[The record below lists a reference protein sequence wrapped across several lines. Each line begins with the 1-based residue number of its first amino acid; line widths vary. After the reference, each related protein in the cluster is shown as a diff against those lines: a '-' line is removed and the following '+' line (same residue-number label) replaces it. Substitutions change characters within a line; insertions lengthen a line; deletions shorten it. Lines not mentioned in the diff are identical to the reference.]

1 MVAQGYSAARR
12 EVALKLGL
20 GGKRKSSPAPVAE
33 EAPAPPV
40 AEAPEPVV
48 ADAAPAKPAPARR
61 TRAKTVD
68 VQPKPAAKKTKRR
81 AAPAPGADHAPASPV
96 SEATN
101 PADNRNSVV

>member
-48 ADAAPAKPAPARR
+48 ADAAPAKPPPARR
-61 TRAKTVD
+61 TRAKPVD
-68 VQPKPAAKKTKRR
+68 VQPKPAAKKPKRK
-81 AAPAPGADHAPASPV
+81 AAPPPVPADPPASPV
-96 SEATN
+96 SAATN
-101 PADNRNSVV
+101 TRRR